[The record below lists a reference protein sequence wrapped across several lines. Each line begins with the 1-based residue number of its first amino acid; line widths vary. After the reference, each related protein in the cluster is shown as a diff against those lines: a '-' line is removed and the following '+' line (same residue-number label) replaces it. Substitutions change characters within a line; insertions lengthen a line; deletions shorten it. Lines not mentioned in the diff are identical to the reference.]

1 MMPLRFACEEGG
13 KRLTTPATPSL
24 LPQKTKNEN
33 LAEKLGLSR
42 QDLEHVVI
50 VDLILKLFFRIAN
63 LPHIQQL
70 VLPLQ
75 SS

>member
-1 MMPLRFACEEGG
+1 MPLRFAYGEGG
-13 KRLTTPATPSL
+13 RRLTTSATPSL

-50 VDLILKLFFRIAN
+50 LDLIKT
-63 LPHIQQL
+63 
-70 VLPLQ
+70 VL
-75 SS
+75 

>member
-1 MMPLRFACEEGG
+1 MPLRFACEEGG

-50 VDLILKLFFRIAN
+50 LDLIKTV
-63 LPHIQQL
+63 P
-70 VLPLQ
+70 
-75 SS
+75 